1 MIWHSSDISSVLDEL
16 SVDKDNGL
24 PNGVAYERLE
34 KYGKNQITEIKPVS
48 FFKRFLSQLNSK
60 SVYILIIIS
69 IICFAVSLTYRL
81 GDYYSPFLIIAI
93 VILNAV
99 VTAYNQNVCDKAI
112 FLQKA
117 ASIPVC
123 TVIREGI
130 KRQIPS
136 NELVVGDIIVLDEG
150 DYICADARL
159 LESSGLRC
167 NEIALTG
174 EIIPVEKDAD
184 AHIEDLIPV
193 SGRKTMVFSG
203 TSVIHGS
210 AKAVVVETGLNT
222 EIGKSAFIINQTGST
237 ISDIEKKLTVTA
249 RIMNV
254 FVIIFCSIVF
264 IIGMILGFSS
274 HEPFASIT
282 VENLLNAVALGVCA
296 IPESLP
302 FITVIVTAL
311 GTGRLLHDGIVIKNA
326 TTIETLS
333 KTTVLCADKTGV
345 FTHNHMSVTGIYDGT
360 DFISLNDE
368 NEATQKSSV
377 LLRLAVAC
385 SMLENDSTESAIE
398 EACLKYGK
406 MTTNDVNNSYPRL
419 SSIPFDADRK
429 MMTSINMID
438 GKPFAIIKGA
448 PEAVIEKCVGIDKI
462 AVLAECEKLASNA
475 LRLICIA
482 IKGLNDIPAN
492 PNAEDIEQDLK
503 LAGVICLEDP
513 PRLSSVQSVEK
524 CRDFGIK
531 VIMITGDNATTA
543 NAVAK
548 KIGICFDDSQ
558 SVTGQEI
565 EEMSE
570 EELQS
575 KIASYA
581 VFARISPAQ
590 KLRIVRAL
598 QTNGEIVTVTGN
610 SIEDADVLSVADVG
624 FAIGADGHDVARGN
638 ADAIIKSNNFSAIV
652 NVFSECRSLFQNI
665 KDTVHYLI
673 SCNASELLIFLMG
686 LLIFK
691 MPPLLA
697 SQLLWINLLTDAF
710 PAFSLAV
717 QSSGDIDNYKTS
729 NLVRGK
735 LFDLDTVVDILIQ
748 ALTLT
753 LCGISAFA
761 IGNIFGRSIAY
772 TMAFLTISLSQIIHS
787 FNIASK
793 RSVIFISFRKNKF
806 MAFSTIVA
814 AFICLFLSLTPAGFV
829 FGLQVLNTKQVLI
842 SLAFAILI
850 VPICE
855 IKKTISRAGGKNAR

>member
-1 MIWHSSDISSVLDEL
+1 MIWHSSDISAVLNEL

-24 PNGVAYERLE
+24 QNGVAYEKLE
-34 KYGKNQITEIKPVS
+34 KYGKNQITDVKPIS
-48 FFKRFLSQLNSK
+48 YFRRFISQLNSK
-60 SVYILIIIS
+60 PVYILVIIS
-69 IICFAVSLTYRL
+69 IICFVVSLTYGL

-99 VTAYNQNVCDKAI
+99 VTAYNQNACDKAI

-117 ASIPVC
+117 AAIPIC

-136 NELVVGDIIVLDEG
+136 NELVVGDIIILNQG

-159 LESSGLRC
+159 IESSGLRC

-184 AHIEDLIPV
+184 AHIEDLVPI

-210 AKAVVVETGLNT
+210 AKAVVVETGLNS
-222 EIGKSAFIINQTGST
+222 EIGKNAFIINQTGSA
-237 ISDIEKKLTVTA
+237 ISDVEKKLTVTA
-249 RIMNV
+249 HIMNIA
-254 FVIIFCSIVF
+254 VIIFCSIVF
-264 IIGMILGFSS
+264 IIGMIFGLSS
-274 HEPFASIT
+274 HQPFASIT
-282 VENLLNAVALGVCA
+282 AENLLNAVALGVCA

-302 FITVIVTAL
+302 FVTVIVTAL
-311 GTGRLLHDGIVIKNA
+311 GAGRLLHDGVIIKNA
-326 TTIETLS
+326 STIEILS

-345 FTHNHMSVTGIYDGT
+345 FTHNHMSVTGVYDGT
-360 DFISLNDE
+360 DFTKLTDE
-368 NEATQKSSV
+368 KEVSQRNSV

-406 MTTNDVNNSYPRL
+406 MSKDDIDNSYPRL

-429 MMTSINMID
+429 MMVSINMID

-448 PEAVIEKCVGIDKI
+448 PETVIEKCVGIDNSV
-462 AVLAECEKLASNA
+462 VLDECEKLAGNA
-475 LRLICIA
+475 YRLICIA
-482 IKGLNDIPAN
+482 IKALDDIPAN
-492 PNAEDIEQDLK
+492 PNADDIERDLK

-513 PRLSSVQSVEK
+513 PRISAIQSIEK
-524 CRDFGIK
+524 CREFGIK

-543 NAVAK
+543 NAIAE
-548 KIGICFDDSQ
+548 KIGIISDDSQ

-565 EEMSE
+565 EAMSD

-575 KIASYA
+575 KIASYT

-598 QTNGEIVTVTGN
+598 QASGEIVTVTGN

-624 FAIGADGHDVARGN
+624 FAIGSDGHDVARGN
-638 ADAIIKSNNFSAIV
+638 ANAIIKNNNFTAIA

-665 KDTVHYLI
+665 KNTVQYLI
-673 SCNASELLIFLMG
+673 SCNVSELLIFLIG

-691 MPPLLA
+691 APPLLA

-735 LFDLDTVVDILIQ
+735 LFDSDTVIDILIQ
-748 ALTLT
+748 AVVLTI
-753 LCGISAFA
+753 CGISAFA
-761 IGNIFGRSIAY
+761 IGNIFGRSVAY

-787 FNIASK
+787 FDLASK
-793 RSVIFISFRKNKF
+793 HSVIFINYKKNKF
-806 MAFSTIVA
+806 MVFSTIVA
-814 AFICLFLSLTPAGFV
+814 AFICLFLSLTPAGFI
-829 FGLQVLNTKQVLI
+829 FSLQVLNAKQVFIALALAVLI
-842 SLAFAILI
+842 IP
-850 VPICE
+850 VCE
-855 IKKTISRAGGKNAR
+855 IKKAIKKQVK